1 MRQDEP
7 EDSTHDYQTETL
19 WQHFF
24 HTPQA
29 GIVVSSNGI
38 ITQMNGTAVDM
49 LGGRSTADFVGTC
62 FHTTVIAPE
71 YIERTLEMER
81 RLLRGDRGTMPP
93 LEVRLRRR
101 CGGELDVLISST
113 SWLEADEMLVESMLV
128 DITALKQRERLLKT
142 ISELMTI
149 TIEQDP
155 LAETRPTLHHAM
167 KAIHELYAEP
177 HNCGSINFSRLDDD
191 SSGTRGRSILSE
203 IPTLMSYEP
212 LSAASRRWILK
223 NARSIARLDSCSD
236 GVYDIPI
243 SAAQP
248 ESLFF
253 EPLVIDDELK
263 GGLFWIF
270 DHSALSE
277 TIRADVERRRT
288 CALAVLTA
296 LKAFLMRRD
305 NLQKTTDLTILH
317 RATLEIGKMNSLQQI
332 ADVALEILEKEK
344 GWYPS
349 AIRFRSRAGETLET
363 AAYRGSPPTNAE
375 EARGRM
381 DLFNRIIDRSGKG
394 ITGYVIQEGTPVRSL
409 DLPSDP
415 HYIETDPGMR
425 YGIYAPI
432 PIEGKAE
439 GAIGVE
445 SGDYPFTESDLRLLS
460 SIGEIVGMR
469 VGSLR
474 LIEMLRE
481 RVKWLEILHRINQ
494 QIDIEMKPEELY
506 RILIDQA
513 IEATEAESAAFLL
526 YDSTTQLLK
535 KVVARGWMEKV
546 FERPL
551 KPDEG
556 ISGRIFSTGKSHF
569 SSLLRDDPLIAPW
582 SRELSPPDSANVGV
596 PVVAKGTVLG
606 VFHIAIK
613 APVLFSRDIIELA
626 EMFGSYAGIVIG
638 RMQLIEALRN
648 ADRQMQKAYDETLEG
663 WARAIGMRD
672 DETFQHTI
680 RVVKIAVAIGRYLD
694 LDPQAI
700 ENLRRGALLHDV
712 GKLGI
717 PDTILRKPG
726 PLNDEETAIMQT
738 HTSFGYELLKPIKYL
753 EEALVLPY
761 CHHERWDGTGYPRR
775 LKGEEIPL
783 LARIFAVADV
793 YDAMTSNRPYRP
805 AHMIQEAIEYIRSQR
820 GTHFDPRAV
829 EAFLAISNTIEE

>member
-1 MRQDEP
+1 
-7 EDSTHDYQTETL
+7 
-19 WQHFF
+19 
-24 HTPQA
+24 
-29 GIVVSSNGI
+29 
-38 ITQMNGTAVDM
+38 
-49 LGGRSTADFVGTC
+49 
-62 FHTTVIAPE
+62 
-71 YIERTLEMER
+71 
-81 RLLRGDRGTMPP
+81 
-93 LEVRLRRR
+93 
-101 CGGELDVLISST
+101 
-113 SWLEADEMLVESMLV
+113 
-128 DITALKQRERLLKT
+128 
-142 ISELMTI
+142 
-149 TIEQDP
+149 
-155 LAETRPTLHHAM
+155 
-167 KAIHELYAEP
+167 
-177 HNCGSINFSRLDDD
+177 
-191 SSGTRGRSILSE
+191 
-203 IPTLMSYEP
+203 
-212 LSAASRRWILK
+212 
-223 NARSIARLDSCSD
+223 
-236 GVYDIPI
+236 
-243 SAAQP
+243 
-248 ESLFF
+248 
-253 EPLVIDDELK
+253 
-263 GGLFWIF
+263 
-270 DHSALSE
+270 
-277 TIRADVERRRT
+277 
-288 CALAVLTA
+288 
-296 LKAFLMRRD
+296 
-305 NLQKTTDLTILH
+305 
-317 RATLEIGKMNSLQQI
+317 
-332 ADVALEILEKEK
+332 
-344 GWYPS
+344 
-349 AIRFRSRAGETLET
+349 
-363 AAYRGSPPTNAE
+363 
-375 EARGRM
+375 
-381 DLFNRIIDRSGKG
+381 
-394 ITGYVIQEGTPVRSL
+394 
-409 DLPSDP
+409 
-415 HYIETDPGMR
+415 
-425 YGIYAPI
+425 
-432 PIEGKAE
+432 
-439 GAIGVE
+439 
-445 SGDYPFTESDLRLLS
+445 
-460 SIGEIVGMR
+460 
-469 VGSLR
+469 
-474 LIEMLRE
+474 MLRE

-569 SSLLRDDPLIAPW
+569 SSLLRNDPLIAPW

-596 PVVAKGTVLG
+596 PVIAKGTVLG

-793 YDAMTSNRPYRP
+793 FDAMTSDRPYRP
-805 AHMIQEAIEYIRSQR
+805 AHTIREAIEYIRSQR
-820 GTHFDPRAV
+820 GKHFDPRAV